1 LLVIP
6 QRPLFVIP
14 QRLSFVILQRSVG
27 ICFRIR
33 PRLNPFNEAETPPG
47 QSHLKT
53 GLDGGV
59 FLTGTQLLL
68 IAKPPET
75 PPE

>member
-14 QRLSFVILQRSVG
+14 QRPLFVIPQRPLFVIPQSSVG

-33 PRLNPFNEAETPPG
+33 PRLNPFDEAETPPG
-47 QSHLKT
+47 QSHLKRS
-53 GLDGGV
+53 GRVVGWDRLGG
-59 FLTGTQLLL
+59 
-68 IAKPPET
+68 
-75 PPE
+75 